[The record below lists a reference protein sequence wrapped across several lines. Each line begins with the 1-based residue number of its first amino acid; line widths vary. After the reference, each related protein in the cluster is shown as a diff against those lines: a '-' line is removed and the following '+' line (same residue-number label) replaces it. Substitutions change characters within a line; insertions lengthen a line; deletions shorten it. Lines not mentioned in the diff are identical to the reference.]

1 MTTAN
6 VVFSGPAVENKPI
19 YAEKNVAAGQTPAPG
34 ALVVDDGSGA
44 WTVHA
49 TAGAGGQ
56 FYVLDMNILEQKA
69 VTDAYA
75 AGERAGAFYPRDG
88 ETYNVILAD
97 AQTIDVGD
105 PLTSN
110 ADGSVKEATTTG
122 ATPDV
127 VLFYAEEAITT
138 SGATDRIRA
147 RVATAGFPATA

>member
-19 YAEKNVAAGQTPAPG
+19 YSEKNVASGQTPSPG
-34 ALVVDDGSGA
+34 ALVVDDGSGE

-56 FYVLDMNILEQKA
+56 FYVLDLNIFEQKGVA
-69 VTDAYA
+69 DAYA
-75 AGERAGAFYPRDG
+75 AGDRAGAFYPRDG

-97 AQTIDVGD
+97 SQTIGVGD
-105 PLTSN
+105 ALTSN

-138 SGATDRIRA
+138 SGSTARIRA

>member
-6 VVFSGPAVENKPI
+6 VVFSGPAIQNQPV
-19 YAEKNVAAGQTPAPG
+19 YAEKNIASGQTPLPG
-34 ALVVDDGSGA
+34 ALVVDDGSGE

-56 FYVLDMNILEQKA
+56 FYVLDLNIFEQKG

-75 AGERAGAFYPRDG
+75 AADRAGAFWPEPG
-88 ETYNVILAD
+88 QTYNVIIAD
-97 AQTIDVGD
+97 GETIAIGD
-105 PLTSN
+105 ALTSN
-110 ADGSVKEATTTG
+110 ADGSLTEATTTG

-127 VLFYAEEAITT
+127 VLFYAEEAVTT
-138 SGATDRIRA
+138 SGSTARIRA